1 MAGKSSIV
9 RLPPDVKSY
18 IHKLLR
24 EDRMTLDAM
33 LADIQQRFP
42 NEKAPSRSALG
53 RFKLGF
59 DELTEKAR
67 QQREMA
73 EAFVGAF
80 GEDASDKTGVLLVE
94 AISTLTYQAAMGAHE
109 KDEVTVAEV
118 SALARAAKATMEART
133 LSVKERQTIEKAARE
148 RLLQE
153 QAAELDNAVKSQ
165 GMTEDQALFWRQKF
179 LGVRTG

>member
-1 MAGKSSIV
+1 MAGKSSIN
-9 RLPPDVKSY
+9 RLPPTVKAY
-18 IHKLLR
+18 IQKLLR
-24 EDRMTLDAM
+24 EDRLTLDNM
-33 LADIQQRFP
+33 LADIQARFP
-42 NEKAPSRSALG
+42 NEKPPSRSALG

-59 DELTEKAR
+59 DELIDKAR

-109 KDEVTVAEV
+109 KDDVTIAEV

-133 LSVKERQTIEKAARE
+133 LSVKERQAIEKATRE

-153 QAAELDNAVKSQ
+153 QAAELDNAVKAQ

-179 LGVRTG
+179 LGVKP

>member
-1 MAGKSSIV
+1 MAGKSSIN
-9 RLPPDVKSY
+9 RLPPVVKAY
-18 IHKLLR
+18 IQKLLR
-24 EDRMTLDAM
+24 EDRLTLDDM
-33 LADIQQRFP
+33 LVDIQGRFP

-53 RFKLGF
+53 RFKVGF
-59 DELTEKAR
+59 DELIDKAR

-109 KDEVTVAEV
+109 KDDVTIAEV

-133 LSVKERQTIEKAARE
+133 LSVKERQAIEKATRE

-153 QAAELDNAVKSQ
+153 QAAELDNAVKAQ

-179 LGVRTG
+179 LGVKP

>member
-1 MAGKSSIV
+1 MVGKSSIA
-9 RLPPDVKSY
+9 RLPPEVKAY
-18 IHKLLR
+18 IQKLLR

-33 LADIQQRFP
+33 LSDIQQRFP

-109 KDEVTVAEV
+109 KDEVTIAEV

-133 LSVKERQTIEKAARE
+133 LSVKERQSIETAARQ
-148 RLLQE
+148 RLLKE

-179 LGVRTG
+179 LGVRAP

>member
-1 MAGKSSIV
+1 MAGKSSIN
-9 RLPPDVKSY
+9 RLPPVVKAY
-18 IHKLLR
+18 IQKLLR
-24 EDRMTLDAM
+24 EDRLTLDDM
-33 LADIQQRFP
+33 LADIQERFP

-53 RFKLGF
+53 RFKVGF
-59 DELTEKAR
+59 DELIDKAR

-109 KDEVTVAEV
+109 KDDVTIAEV

-133 LSVKERQTIEKAARE
+133 LSVKERQAIEKATRE

-153 QAAELDNAVKSQ
+153 QAAELDNAVKAQ

-179 LGVRTG
+179 LGVKP

>member
-1 MAGKSSIV
+1 MVGKSSIS
-9 RLPPDVKSY
+9 RLPPAVKAY
-18 IHKLLR
+18 IQKLLR
-24 EDRMTLDAM
+24 EDRLTLDDM
-33 LADIQQRFP
+33 LADIHGRFP

-53 RFKLGF
+53 RFKVGF
-59 DELTEKAR
+59 DELIDKAR

-109 KDEVTVAEV
+109 KDDVTIAEV

-133 LSVKERQTIEKAARE
+133 LSVKERQSIEKVTRE

-153 QAAELDNAVKSQ
+153 QAAELDNAVKAQ

-179 LGVRTG
+179 LGVKP

>member
-1 MAGKSSIV
+1 MAGKSSIS
-9 RLPPDVKSY
+9 RLPPMVKAY
-18 IHKLLR
+18 IQKLLR
-24 EDRMTLDAM
+24 EDRLTLDDM
-33 LADIQQRFP
+33 LADIQARFP

-53 RFKLGF
+53 RFKFGF

-67 QQREMA
+67 VQREMA

-109 KDEVTVAEV
+109 KDEVTIAEV

-133 LSVKERQTIEKAARE
+133 MSVKERQAVEKAARE

-153 QAAELDNAVKSQ
+153 QAAELDKTVQAG
-165 GMTEDQALFWRQKF
+165 GMDEATAEFWKKKF
-179 LGVRTG
+179 LGVA

>member
-1 MAGKSSIV
+1 MAGKSSIT
-9 RLPPDVKSY
+9 RLPPMVKAY
-18 IHKLLR
+18 IQKLLR
-24 EDRMTLDAM
+24 EDRMTLDDM
-33 LADIQQRFP
+33 LADIQSRFP

-53 RFKLGF
+53 RFKQGF
-59 DELTEKAR
+59 EELTEKVR
-67 QQREMA
+67 NQREMA

-109 KDEVTVAEV
+109 KDEVTIAEV

-133 LSVKERQTIEKAARE
+133 MSVKERQAIEKAARE

-153 QAAELDNAVKSQ
+153 QAAELDKTVQAG
-165 GMTEDQALFWRQKF
+165 GMDEATAEFWKKKF
-179 LGVRTG
+179 LGVA

>member
-1 MAGKSSIV
+1 MAGKSSIN
-9 RLPPDVKSY
+9 RLPAQVKTY
-18 IHKLLR
+18 IQKLLR
-24 EDRMTLDAM
+24 EDRLTLDDM
-33 LADIQQRFP
+33 LADLQARFP
-42 NEKAPSRSALG
+42 NQKSPSRSALG
-53 RFKLGF
+53 RFKVGF
-59 DELTEKAR
+59 DELIDKAR

-109 KDEVTVAEV
+109 KNDVTIAEV

-133 LSVKERQTIEKAARE
+133 LSVKERQAIEKATRE

-153 QAAELDNAVKSQ
+153 QAATLDNAVKAN
-165 GMTEDQALFWRQKF
+165 GMTQAQAQFWRQTF
-179 LGVRTG
+179 LGVRP

>member
-1 MAGKSSIV
+1 MAGKSSIN
-9 RLPPDVKSY
+9 RLPPTVKAY
-18 IHKLLR
+18 IQKLLR
-24 EDRMTLDAM
+24 EDRLTLDDM
-33 LADIQQRFP
+33 LADLQARFP
-42 NEKAPSRSALG
+42 NQKAPSRSALG
-53 RFKLGF
+53 RFKVGF
-59 DELTEKAR
+59 DELTDKAR

-109 KDEVTVAEV
+109 KDEVTIAEV

-153 QAAELDNAVKSQ
+153 QAAELDNAVKAQ

-179 LGVRTG
+179 LGVKP